1 MNIRELRKQKYWSQD
16 QLAQMSGLSIR
27 TIQRIEHDQKA
38 GLESLKAL
46 SAVFDIEISEL
57 QREAVDAVGIITAEQ
72 SDKVKKEAYAEDVMG
87 LYKLMAVA
95 VFSLVPTF
103 IFALNDTIEWGF
115 IGLIAALL
123 IANPS
128 TRPHRQLAPANLK
141 HYWYVPTSGG
151 LAPID
156 QLKSPI
162 SEPLYF
168 EIV

>member
-27 TIQRIEHDQKA
+27 TIQRIERDQKA

-72 SDKVKKEAYAEDVMG
+72 SDKVRKEAYAEDVMG

-115 IGLIAALL
+115 IGLMAASWGVIL
-123 IANPS
+123 IVYALNTFDLFGDDWKRKLWARKFGNS
-128 TRPHRQLAPANLK
+128 NDNDK
-141 HYWYVPTSGG
+141 
-151 LAPID
+151 
-156 QLKSPI
+156 
-162 SEPLYF
+162 
-168 EIV
+168 

>member
-27 TIQRIEHDQKA
+27 TIQRIERDQKA

-72 SDKVKKEAYAEDVMG
+72 SDKVRKEAYAEDVMG

-115 IGLIAALL
+115 IGLMAASWGVIL
-123 IANPS
+123 IVYALNTFDFFGDDWKRKLW
-128 TRPHRQLAPANLK
+128 TRKFGNSNDNDK
-141 HYWYVPTSGG
+141 
-151 LAPID
+151 
-156 QLKSPI
+156 
-162 SEPLYF
+162 
-168 EIV
+168 